1 MINPILLAA
10 PSKGLHLA
18 ASPIPIPPPTNR
30 PNGAL
35 VRVATNPGL
44 VLHHLV
50 HTVLAHLDH
59 AEPALHHAL
68 VPLVAIA
75 AVVLAI
81 SIAALVAQRA
91 EWRRGGHFIEIAPPA
106 HPDPRGGLACW
117 RMLAPLLTGRHTLG
131 GRRPPVAFECVGDEG
146 GLTIGLWTSKTLSAE
161 SVIETIE
168 SAWPGARAV
177 VAETHEIATRRG
189 GRRVGG
195 SQARLGSPEW
205 FALGGTDSAAGDP
218 LRAVFVALVDGSGSG
233 RAMFQVLAR
242 PAAGKRVAR
251 ARAAARSLRRGEPTS
266 GGGGAVG
273 GVGGAVGS
281 LARFVAGRTPPTRSS
296 TNDPLAQSDVRVVT
310 EKVNNPPH
318 FEVAVRYAIEGEPGR
333 VGRRIR
339 RRRLR
344 QLGAALGLFTGRN
357 HLVGRVLLRAAAVLR
372 NRRVHR
378 GFLCSAPELAALA
391 HLPEE
396 PPAYGMRAAPART
409 VLPPR
414 NVSGG
419 GTNSATWGAGEVDDV
434 A

>member
-1 MINPILLAA
+1 M
-10 PSKGLHLA
+10 A
-18 ASPIPIPPPTNR
+18 ASPIPTPPPTHR
-30 PNGAL
+30 TNGVL
-35 VRVATNPGL
+35 VRVATNPGA
-44 VLHHLV
+44 VFHRVV
-50 HTVLAHLDH
+50 HTVLAHLDR
-59 AEPALHHAL
+59 AIPVLHHAL
-68 VPLVAIA
+68 VPLIVIVATLF
-75 AVVLAI
+75 AVG
-81 SIAALVAQRA
+81 IAALVAQRTG
-91 EWRRGGHFIEIAPPA
+91 WRRGGHFIEIAPPA
-106 HPDPRGGLACW
+106 HPDPLGGLACW

-146 GLTIGLWTSKTLSAE
+146 GLTIGLWTSKTLSAQ
-161 SVIETIE
+161 SVIETVE

-177 VAETHEIATRRG
+177 VTETHELATRHE

-195 SQARLGSPEW
+195 SQARLGAAEW
-205 FALGGTDSAAGDP
+205 FALGGTDPASGDP
-218 LRAVFVALVDGSGSG
+218 LRAVFAALVDGSGCG

-266 GGGGAVG
+266 SAGAIS
-273 GVGGAVGS
+273 GVGSAVGS
-281 LARFVAGRTPPTRSS
+281 LARFAAGRNAPTRSS

-318 FEVAVRYAIEGEPGR
+318 FEVAVRYAVEGEPGR

-357 HLVGRVLLRAAAVLR
+357 HLVGRVLLRAVVVLR

-378 GFLCSAPELAALA
+378 GFLCSVPELAALA

-396 PPAYGMRAAPART
+396 PPAYGMRGAPART

-419 GTNSATWGAGEVDDV
+419 APEPLTLEAGEVDGV

>member
-1 MINPILLAA
+1 LAA
-10 PSKGLHLA
+10 
-18 ASPIPIPPPTNR
+18 
-30 PNGAL
+30 
-35 VRVATNPGL
+35 NPGG
-44 VLHHLV
+44 VLRRVV
-50 HTVLAHLDH
+50 HTVLAHLDR
-59 AEPALHHAL
+59 ATPALHHAL
-68 VPLVAIA
+68 VPLVAFV
-75 AVVLAI
+75 AVMFALG
-81 SIAALVAQRA
+81 IAALAAQRA
-91 EWRRGGHFIEIAPPA
+91 GWRRGGHFIEIAPPA

-117 RMLAPLLTGRHTLG
+117 RMLAPLLTGRHTLA
-131 GRRPPVAFECVGDEG
+131 GRRPPVAFECVGDDG
-146 GLTIGLWTSKTLSAE
+146 GLTIGLWTSKTLSPE

-168 SAWPGARAV
+168 AAWPGARAV
-177 VAETHEIATRRG
+177 VTETHELAARRG

-195 SQARLGSPEW
+195 SQARLGAPEW
-205 FALGGTDSAAGDP
+205 FALGGTDSSSGDP
-218 LRAVFVALVDGSGSG
+218 LRAVFAALVGGSGSG
-233 RAMFQVLAR
+233 RAIFQVLAR
-242 PAAGKRVAR
+242 PAAGKRVVR

-266 GGGGAVG
+266 GGGVVG
-273 GVGGAVGS
+273 GAGGAVGS
-281 LARFVAGRTPPTRSS
+281 LARFVAGRNAPARLS

-310 EKVNNPPH
+310 EKVNNSPH
-318 FEVAVRYAIEGEPGR
+318 FEVAVRYAVEGEPGLI
-333 VGRRIR
+333 GRRIR

-357 HLVGRVLLRAAAVLR
+357 HLVGRVLLRAAVVLR

-419 GTNSATWGAGEVDDV
+419 GANTVTWEGGEVDDV